1 MEGKSE
7 EKKRIALEMLKKNM
21 EEEIIKEITQLTGEE
36 LEKIKNELKNK
47 ML

>member
-1 MEGKSE
+1 
-7 EKKRIALEMLKKNM
+7 M